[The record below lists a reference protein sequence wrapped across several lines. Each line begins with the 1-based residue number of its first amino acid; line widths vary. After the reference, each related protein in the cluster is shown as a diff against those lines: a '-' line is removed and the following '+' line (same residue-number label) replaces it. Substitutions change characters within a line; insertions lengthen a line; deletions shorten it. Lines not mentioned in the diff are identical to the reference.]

1 MPTSTVSGTTL
12 TGVYVS
18 GGGGGGGGGGNG
30 VYYAGTGTAST
41 IANTTWSTAAT
52 IQGGQLELKG
62 DQADV
67 VINGVSLTETLQLI
81 QDRLNML
88 RPNTALEAEWDQL
101 RELGEQYRRLEAEL
115 KEKQRAWEILRK
127 QG

>member
-1 MPTSTVSGTTL
+1 MSSPYTISSPQITNGGYISNGNITT
-12 TGVYVS
+12 
-18 GGGGGGGGGGNG
+18 
-30 VYYAGTGTAST
+30 A
-41 IANTTWSTAAT
+41 IANPTWSSTTAMLT
-52 IQGGQLELKG
+52 PSGLIEIKG
-62 DQADV
+62 DQADL
-67 VINGVSLTETLQLI
+67 VINGVSLTETLKGI

-101 RELGEQYRRLEAEL
+101 RELGQQYRQLEAEL

>member
-1 MPTSTVSGTTL
+1 MSYTSNTLYVGGGSNGT
-12 TGVYVS
+12 GFGHGI
-18 GGGGGGGGGGNG
+18 GGGGLTN
-30 VYYAGTGTAST
+30 AT
-41 IANTTWSTAAT
+41 IAADTTWSNTAAVFT
-52 IQGGQLELKG
+52 PSGQLELKG

-115 KEKQRAWEILRK
+115 KEKQRAWEILKK

>member
-12 TGVYVS
+12 TGLYVS
-18 GGGGGGGGGGNG
+18 GGGGGGNG
-30 VYYAGTGTAST
+30 VYYTGTGTTTA
-41 IANTTWSTAAT
+41 IADATWSTAAT

-67 VINGVSLTETLQLI
+67 VINGVSLTETLKGI

-101 RELGEQYRRLEAEL
+101 QELGQQYRRLEAEL
-115 KEKQRAWEILRK
+115 LEKQRAWEILKK

>member
-1 MPTSTVSGTTL
+1 MSSTFMPSTSVSANSIGGLFPSPSNGSGYVTT
-12 TGVYVS
+12 
-18 GGGGGGGGGGNG
+18 
-30 VYYAGTGTAST
+30 A
-41 IANTTWSTAAT
+41 IADTTWSSTTAMLT
-52 IQGGQLELKG
+52 PSGLIELKG

-67 VINGVSLTETLQLI
+67 VINGVSLNETLKGI

-101 RELGEQYRRLEAEL
+101 RELGQQYRKLEAEL

>member
-1 MPTSTVSGTTL
+1 MPTSTVGGTAL
-12 TGVYVS
+12 IGIYV
-18 GGGGGGGGGGNG
+18 GGGGGGNG
-30 VYYAGTGTAST
+30 VCYAGTGTTTAV
-41 IANTTWSTAAT
+41 ADATWSTT
-52 IQGGQLELKG
+52 TQIQGGQLELKG
-62 DQADV
+62 DQADL

-101 RELGEQYRRLEAEL
+101 RDLGLQYRKLEAEL
-115 KEKQRAWEILRK
+115 KEKQRAWEILKK

>member
-1 MPTSTVSGTTL
+1 MSVEVEVEMVFAMQEQVPLPLLL
-12 TGVYVS
+12 TPLGPPPPQ
-18 GGGGGGGGGGNG
+18 
-30 VYYAGTGTAST
+30 
-41 IANTTWSTAAT
+41 

-62 DQADV
+62 DQADL

-101 RELGEQYRRLEAEL
+101 RDLGLQYRKLEAEL
-115 KEKQRAWEILRK
+115 KEKQRAWEILKK

>member
-1 MPTSTVSGTTL
+1 MSSTFTPSTSVSASSIGGL
-12 TGVYVS
+12 FPS
-18 GGGGGGGGGGNG
+18 PSNGGGYVTTAIADPTWSN
-30 VYYAGTGTAST
+30 TASVLT
-41 IANTTWSTAAT
+41 PS
-52 IQGGQLELKG
+52 GQIELKG
-62 DQADV
+62 DQADL
-67 VINGVSLTETLQLI
+67 VINGVSLTETLKGI

-101 RELGEQYRRLEAEL
+101 RELGQQYRQLEAEL

>member
-1 MPTSTVSGTTL
+1 MATSNVGGTTF
-12 TGVYVS
+12 TGVYV
-18 GGGGGGGGGGNG
+18 GGGVGGGGNG
-30 VYYAGTGTAST
+30 VYYAGTGTAT
-41 IANTTWSTAAT
+41 AIADTTRSNTAAVFAPS
-52 IQGGQLELKG
+52 GQIELKG

-101 RELGEQYRRLEAEL
+101 RELGQQYRQLEAEL
-115 KEKQRAWEILRK
+115 KEKQRAWEILK
-127 QG
+127 KPG

>member
-1 MPTSTVSGTTL
+1 MPTSTVSGTAL
-12 TGVYVS
+12 SGLYV
-18 GGGGGGGGGGNG
+18 GGGGGGGNG
-30 VYYAGTGTAST
+30 VYYTGTGTTTA
-41 IANTTWSTAAT
+41 IGDATWSTT
-52 IQGGQLELKG
+52 TKIQGGQLELKG

-101 RELGEQYRRLEAEL
+101 RELGQQYRQLEAEL
-115 KEKQRAWEILRK
+115 KEKQRAWEILK
-127 QG
+127 KPG